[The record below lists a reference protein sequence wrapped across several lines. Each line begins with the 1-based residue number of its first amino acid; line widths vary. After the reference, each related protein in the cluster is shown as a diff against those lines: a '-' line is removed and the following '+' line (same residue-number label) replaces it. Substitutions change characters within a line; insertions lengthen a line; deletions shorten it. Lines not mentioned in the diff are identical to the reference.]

1 MTKAILVVDDSISIR
16 QLIAFT
22 LKCAGYKVIEAVDG
36 KDALEKVK
44 TNMVHLVLTDVN
56 MPEMDGLIFTR
67 SLRMI
72 PKYRDVPIVIL
83 TSETGDPIKEL
94 GSVAGANGWFY
105 KPIDPEKLLEAT
117 RKLIS
122 LSCFFISN
130 K

>member
-1 MTKAILVVDDSISIR
+1 M
-16 QLIAFT
+16 IAFT
-22 LKCAGYKVIEAVDG
+22 LKHAGYTVIEAVDG

-44 TNMVHLVLTDVN
+44 TNTVHLVLTDVN
-56 MPEMDGLIFTR
+56 MPEMDGLVFTR

-72 PKYRDVPIVIL
+72 PKYRDIPIVIL
-83 TSETGDPIKEL
+83 TSDASDPIKEL
-94 GSVAGANGWFY
+94 ASAAGANGWFF